1 VVVAIVSVASKYYSY
16 HLRATTAVNRNG
28 ECGEQWQRASHEAII
43 RLVADE
49 TLAASETNK
58 LNARMPTLHKQN
70 WRINNVPDYLCWISA
85 SLKKRKKCRCKSS
98 SQLALSNERLGKRLC
113 ESASFL
119 VIGAYVDYNQ
129 SINQ

>member
-1 VVVAIVSVASKYYSY
+1 M
-16 HLRATTAVNRNG
+16 NRIG

-70 WRINNVPDYLCWISA
+70 WRINNVPDYLSVG
-85 SLKKRKKCRCKSS
+85 SLLVEEEEEVQMQV
-98 SQLALSNERLGKRLC
+98 QLA
-113 ESASFL
+113 
-119 VIGAYVDYNQ
+119 VGA
-129 SINQ
+129 